1 MGLVRF
7 LPGLLKISYYL
18 SRENHFKKL
27 VSSTAGVSSIMASKS
42 PPVAQETFA
51 TVDEVSYRLCL
62 FIFDCQ
68 CECNYFDVDEN
79 QAKICK
85 LSRR

>member
-1 MGLVRF
+1 
-7 LPGLLKISYYL
+7 
-18 SRENHFKKL
+18 
-27 VSSTAGVSSIMASKS
+27 MASKS
-42 PPVAQETFA
+42 PPVAQETSA
-51 TVDEVSYRLCL
+51 TVDEVLYRLCL
-62 FIFDCQ
+62 FIFYCQ